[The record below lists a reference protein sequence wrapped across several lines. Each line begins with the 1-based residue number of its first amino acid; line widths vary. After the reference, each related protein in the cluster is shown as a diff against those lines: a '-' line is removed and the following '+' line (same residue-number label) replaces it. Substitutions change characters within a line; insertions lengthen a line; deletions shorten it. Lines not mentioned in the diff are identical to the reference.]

1 MGYSSL
7 HATWAPRPYTQHG
20 RLVLTCNMGA
30 SSLHA
35 TWAQTIVCT
44 QMRVTVVVCGS
55 SASSLHATWAPRTH
69 MQHGR
74 LVLTCNMGASS
85 LHATWAQ
92 TIVCR
97 QMRVTVVVYGS
108 SASSRNIS
116 RIIGCKRPN
125 SRAIKRELLHVS
137 PSTAEIMA
145 FPLASVTL
153 YALAE
158 TYYRLDDVDQDNV
171 ACILVR
177 SLDNTHRAFRAF
189 RGYLT
194 RRSIATTLLESV
206 TPCDDD

>member
-1 MGYSSL
+1 MKHGRLVLTCNMGYSSL
-7 HATWAPRPYTQHG
+7 HTTWAPHPYTQHG
-20 RLVLTCNMGA
+20 RLVLTRNMGA

-35 TWAQTIVCT
+35 TWAPRTYTQHGRLVLPRNMGQRTIVCT
-44 QMRVTVVVCGS
+44 QMRVTVVVC
-55 SASSLHATWAPRTH
+55 
-69 MQHGR
+69 
-74 LVLTCNMGASS
+74 
-85 LHATWAQ
+85 
-92 TIVCR
+92 
-97 QMRVTVVVYGS
+97 GS

-137 PSTAEIMA
+137 PSTAEVMA

-177 SLDNTHRAFRAF
+177 PLDNTHRAFRAF
-189 RGYLT
+189 RGHLT
-194 RRSIATTLLESV
+194 RRFIATTLLESV
-206 TPCDDD
+206 TPCDDDWES